1 MTAEV
6 SNLTLEQLFEEY
18 KKLPDWDRY
27 PLPEV
32 YYKHFNIRKPQAAS
46 VMESVCYN
54 PPPYQSLNKD
64 GKVELREPAP
74 GGVREIKD
82 LQSLPV
88 ETKLITED
96 GTEIALTDIPED
108 VHPLLIKAIEKH
120 KASITQTDGD
130 SQQGSDQNSCSPPT
144 EHSNSETQPVL
155 DPLSVGPFGV

>member
-6 SNLTLEQLFEEY
+6 SNLSLEELFEEY

-54 PPPYQSLNKD
+54 PPVYQSLNKD

-82 LQSLPV
+82 LMDLPV

-96 GTEIALTDIPED
+96 GKEIALTDVPKDI
-108 VHPLLIKAIEKH
+108 HPLLIKAIEKY
-120 KASITQTDGD
+120 KLT
-130 SQQGSDQNSCSPPT
+130 SQNVDDNQPGSDQTKSSLPT
-144 EHSNSETQPVL
+144 EHNNSGTQHEL